1 MTPSEA
7 IDSLRTADWSE
18 VAIAA
23 ELRANGVQTTQSTVN
38 RIRHGMQPSYEVGK
52 ALIDLAERVQAER
65 RAGAANDGGAAQ
77 ADGTQVRP
85 LKAA

>member
-7 IDSLRTADWSE
+7 INSLRAADWSE

-52 ALIDLAERVQAER
+52 ALVDLAERIAAER
-65 RAGAANDGGAAQ
+65 RVGAANDGDAAQTDGAA
-77 ADGTQVRP
+77 VP
-85 LKAA
+85 LKDAA